1 MFKILAAN
9 TKVKHLTIGIKRSHD
24 PAEVYQI
31 LKENTSSIL
40 ENNTSLVP
48 LNLAWRRRHCGGP
61 WPIAEVQLFSSVLQ
75 DLLQGNVVL
84 KYLKFGPGTL
94 SPVIQ
99 DLLQR
104 NRELF
109 TLWRSLLAIAPH
121 ADGGFADLR
130 RLRFRGVVFSFL
142 LPTEC
147 NVRVRYFQP
156 RSMPELATKMDA
168 HDASQ
173 LIPLPK
179 AGVQVL

>member
-1 MFKILAAN
+1 ML
-9 TKVKHLTIGIKRSHD
+9 
-24 PAEVYQI
+24 P
-31 LKENTSSIL
+31 
-40 ENNTSLVP
+40 
-48 LNLAWRRRHCGGP
+48 
-61 WPIAEVQLFSSVLQ
+61 
-75 DLLQGNVVL
+75 
-84 KYLKFGPGTL
+84 
-94 SPVIQ
+94 
-99 DLLQR
+99 
-104 NRELF
+104 
-109 TLWRSLLAIAPH
+109 IAPH

-156 RSMPELATKMDA
+156 RSMPELATNMDA